1 MRKRAVLYARVSSD
15 DRGREGRNLAG
26 QLEMC
31 RDFALQNGWTI
42 VAELSEDDRGASGAS
57 FELPELNRAR
67 DMAQNKEFDVL
78 VVRELDRL
86 SRKLAKQ
93 LIVEEQ
99 LNRAGVEVAY
109 VMASY
114 ENSPEGRLNKHIR
127 ATIAE
132 YEREKIAERMVRGRR
147 QVVRNG
153 KIMLHGNKPPFG
165 YHMSS
170 DGANLE
176 IFEPEAM
183 IVRLIYTLYVDG
195 DESGR
200 KLSLRKIAERL
211 TKMNVPTWAD
221 SRVGMFKKRAKG
233 EWSGR
238 LVQRIL
244 MAETYAGTWHYG
256 KRNATNYKI
265 NPPEYHLTLNVPAIV
280 SRDVWERAQLQ
291 RKANFTESTRN
302 LKRNYLL
309 RSRVRCGHCNASVN
323 CYATVNNGNEAK
335 AYFYYR
341 CNGVM
346 GNIANVTCNLPS
358 FRVDIVDK
366 LVWDWIKLLLTD
378 DAVLENGLK
387 LYTENQ
393 EELLAPLRDRMAV
406 LDDLLRDTKSQLDRV
421 IDLYVAGDIPRD
433 ILVDKKQRLETT
445 LSALSEE
452 RQQLLAHMQGKAL
465 NEKDLQKIRN
475 FAAQVAD
482 GLDLDELDFE
492 GRRRLV
498 EMLDVH
504 AKFFIEDDQKVVE
517 IWCILGTGELP
528 VMNNS
533 DHQMGSNSLPFM
545 NPSFRSAARATGY
558 RRCSEQSHRRP
569 RRTYRRAPW
578 PARRGRRFLSSS
590 GVFPARWTG
599 WHG

>member
-1 MRKRAVLYARVSSD
+1 
-15 DRGREGRNLAG
+15 
-26 QLEMC
+26 
-31 RDFALQNGWTI
+31 
-42 VAELSEDDRGASGAS
+42 
-57 FELPELNRAR
+57 
-67 DMAQNKEFDVL
+67 
-78 VVRELDRL
+78 
-86 SRKLAKQ
+86 
-93 LIVEEQ
+93 
-99 LNRAGVEVAY
+99 
-109 VMASY
+109 
-114 ENSPEGRLNKHIR
+114 
-127 ATIAE
+127 
-132 YEREKIAERMVRGRR
+132 
-147 QVVRNG
+147 
-153 KIMLHGNKPPFG
+153 
-165 YHMSS
+165 
-170 DGANLE
+170 
-176 IFEPEAM
+176 
-183 IVRLIYTLYVDG
+183 
-195 DESGR
+195 
-200 KLSLRKIAERL
+200 
-211 TKMNVPTWAD
+211 
-221 SRVGMFKKRAKG
+221 
-233 EWSGR
+233 
-238 LVQRIL
+238 
-244 MAETYAGTWHYG
+244 
-256 KRNATNYKI
+256 
-265 NPPEYHLTLNVPAIV
+265 V

-291 RKANFTESTRN
+291 RKVNFTESTRN

-346 GNIANVTCNLPS
+346 GNIANVTCTLPS

-378 DAVLENGLK
+378 DSVLENGLK

-545 NPSFRSAARATGY
+545 NPSFRSAARARGC
-558 RRCSEQSHRRP
+558 RCCSGRSRRRP
-569 RRTYRRAPW
+569 HRTCRRASW
-578 PARRGRRFLSSS
+578 R
-590 GVFPARWTG
+590 
-599 WHG
+599 